1 MAPWCRGRN
10 GRPPPSAVATRS
22 RSFARCRAV
31 EEMSMNDVFE
41 IAGTRVGSRLLMGT
55 AGYPNR
61 TSLLAALEAGGTG
74 IVTMSVRRI
83 SLDGYE
89 GSLIESLGDRYR

>member
-1 MAPWCRGRN
+1 MD
-10 GRPPPSAVATRS
+10 
-22 RSFARCRAV
+22 
-31 EEMSMNDVFE
+31 DVFE
-41 IAGTRVGSRLLMGT
+41 IAGTNVRSRLLMGT

-61 TSLLAALEAGGTG
+61 ASLLAALDAGGSG

-89 GSLIESLGDRYR
+89 GSLVDSLGDRFRLLPNTAGCATVRDAVLTA